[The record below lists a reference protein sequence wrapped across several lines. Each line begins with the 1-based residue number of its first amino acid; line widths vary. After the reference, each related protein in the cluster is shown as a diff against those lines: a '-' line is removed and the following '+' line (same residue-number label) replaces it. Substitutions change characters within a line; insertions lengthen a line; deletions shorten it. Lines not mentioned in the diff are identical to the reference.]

1 MGSVVVGA
9 FVRRL
14 AVWGGEAA
22 VFAAFLGGL
31 AIEDPR
37 WFTLFALAVAA
48 AVLYGTFRL
57 RTAVAALFASHR
69 RAAVLG
75 LLVLVFAYPFFHLEN
90 PYLIH
95 VGTIAGLYV
104 LMALGLNITVGYAG
118 LFDFGYAA
126 YYAIGAYCAAILSVS
141 LGWSFWLTMPAAV
154 ATAALGGVL
163 VAMPALRVRGH
174 YLALVTLG
182 FGQIVYLLAINLKP
196 LTGGVDGISGIPS
209 PRIGAFAFLSSV
221 SVGGFRLPYQ
231 VNFYYLVALAALL
244 LFVFSQRIV
253 VSRQGRALASM
264 LDDEVAAACS
274 GIDVVRYKVAA
285 LASGASFGG
294 LAGAIYAHMV
304 GYIDPQN
311 FPFFES
317 VVLLCMVIMGGAG
330 NPVGVVVGAVLLTF
344 IPEKLRVFQDY
355 RMLLFGLSLVFLMLY
370 RPAGLFPP
378 SVRRREVKKGD
389 LRRTA
394 SRVRVRASRPAGTEF
409 PTSASGN
416 DGKAYLLR
424 TVDLCK
430 AFGGVQALD
439 GVSIGV
445 RPGEILG
452 IIGPNGSGKTTL
464 FNVVT
469 GVIPPTAG
477 RVLLGD
483 PPVNLVGLGPSAIV
497 RRGIAR
503 TFQNLRLFPRLTVLE
518 NVLVGMHRHLTVG
531 VVDSLLKTSRFRR
544 EEDEAAREALE
555 LLARFGED
563 LAANYNKPAGSLS
576 YADRR
581 RLEIARA
588 LASRPC
594 LLLLDE
600 PAAGMNR
607 QEMEQLRRDILR
619 INRDG
624 VTVVVIDHKMRFIEG
639 VTQQVVVLHF
649 GRKIAEGKFHEIR
662 GNERVIEAYLGRAYA
677 HATT

>member
-1 MGSVVVGA
+1 MGSAAIGA
-9 FVRRL
+9 FLRRL

-37 WFTLFALAVAA
+37 WFTLFVLAVAGV
-48 AVLYGTFRL
+48 VLYGALRL
-57 RTAVAALFASHR
+57 RSAVAALLASHR

-75 LLVLVFAYPFFHLEN
+75 LLALVFVYPFFHLEN

-141 LGWSFWLTMPAAV
+141 LGWPFWLTMPAAV
-154 ATAALGGVL
+154 ATAALGGAL
-163 VAMPALRVRGH
+163 VAAPALRVRGH

-182 FGQIVYLLAINLKP
+182 FGQIVYLLAINLES
-196 LTGGVDGISGIPS
+196 LTGGVDGIGGIPS
-209 PRIGAFAFLSSV
+209 PRIGAFAFLSPV
-221 SVGGFRLPYQ
+221 SIGGFRLPYQ
-231 VNFYYLVALAALL
+231 VNFYYLVALAAIV
-244 LFVFSQRIV
+244 LFVFTRRIV

-274 GIDVVRYKVAA
+274 GIDVVRYKVGAF
-285 LASGASFGG
+285 ASGASFGG
-294 LAGAIYAHMV
+294 LSGAIYAHMV

-344 IPEKLRVFQDY
+344 IPEKLRIFQDY

-378 SVRRREVKKGD
+378 SVRRREVKGD

-394 SRVRVRASRPAGTEF
+394 SRVQVRSSRPTGTA
-409 PTSASGN
+409 TSAPG
-416 DGKAYLLR
+416 DGGKAYLLQ

-430 AFGGVQALD
+430 TFGGVQALD
-439 GVSIGV
+439 HVSIGV
-445 RPGEILG
+445 RPGEVLG

-464 FNVVT
+464 FNVIT

-477 RVLLGD
+477 RALLGD
-483 PPVNLVGLGPSAIV
+483 PPINLVELGPSAIV
-497 RRGIAR
+497 RHGVAR

-531 VVDSLLKTSRFRR
+531 VVDSLLQTSRFRR

-563 LAANYNKPAGSLS
+563 FAANYNKPAGALS

-581 RLEIARA
+581 RLEIVRA
-588 LASRPC
+588 LASRPR

-600 PAAGMNR
+600 PAAGMNK

-619 INRDG
+619 INREG

-639 VTQQVVVLHF
+639 VTQQVLVLHF
-649 GRKIAEGKFHEIR
+649 GQKIAEGKFHEIR
-662 GNERVIEAYLGRAYA
+662 GNERVVEAYLGRAYA
-677 HATT
+677 RATT